1 MSPHHLTRIRWRC
14 GAQYPILYDSRTR
27 DRYRLMQAN
36 TRRALLRLH
45 MGGKVMRCVECNN
58 DRGSRRTMGMC
69 VLCYDRQAE
78 WLWVLSEESEEV
90 K

>member
-1 MSPHHLTRIRWRC
+1 
-14 GAQYPILYDSRTR
+14 
-27 DRYRLMQAN
+27 
-36 TRRALLRLH
+36 
-45 MGGKVMRCVECNN
+45 MRCVECNN